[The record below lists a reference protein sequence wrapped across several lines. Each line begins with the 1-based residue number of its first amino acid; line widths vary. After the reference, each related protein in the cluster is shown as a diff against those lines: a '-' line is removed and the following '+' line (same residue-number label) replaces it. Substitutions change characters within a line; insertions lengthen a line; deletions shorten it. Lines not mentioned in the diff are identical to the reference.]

1 MHAENKTF
9 KHLGATDLHGMHLAK
24 SQQLEVGL
32 HVRVS
37 FGLGIACADSGN
49 LTENIYH
56 YRY

>member
-37 FGLGIACADSGN
+37 FGLGIACAD
-49 LTENIYH
+49 
-56 YRY
+56 